1 MVRGLL
7 TLFMALSY
15 ASGPAAADRI
25 TVAVAANFL
34 TTAQDIAA
42 AFSAETGHEVA
53 LAHGSTGKIYA
64 QINAGAPFDVFL
76 SADEDRPAL
85 LEAEGKI
92 AANGRRT
99 YALGTLAFVHGP
111 RTPSGPL
118 AEMMARTGLRLAI
131 ADPKIAPYGIAARQV
146 LEALRGEDW
155 QRDLVYGD
163 SVGQTFAFVATGN
176 AGAGFVAL
184 SQARSFQGE
193 IWVLEVPT
201 ELYDPIR
208 QDAVLLKRAEGN
220 AAARAFF
227 DFLDGEFALQIM
239 QSAGYGV
246 PQ

>member
-1 MVRGLL
+1 
-7 TLFMALSY
+7 MALSY

-118 AEMMARTGLRLAI
+118 AEMVARTGLRLAI

-163 SVGQTFAFVATGN
+163 SVGQTFAFVTTGN

-193 IWVLEVPT
+193 IWMLEVPT

>member
-1 MVRGLL
+1 
-7 TLFMALSY
+7 MALSY

>member
-1 MVRGLL
+1 
-7 TLFMALSY
+7 MALSY

-118 AEMMARTGLRLAI
+118 AEMVARTGLRLAI